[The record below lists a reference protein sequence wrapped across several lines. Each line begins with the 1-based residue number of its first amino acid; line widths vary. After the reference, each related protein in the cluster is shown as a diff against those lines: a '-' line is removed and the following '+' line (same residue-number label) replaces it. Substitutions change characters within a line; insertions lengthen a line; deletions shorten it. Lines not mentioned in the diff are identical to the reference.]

1 MKLYLLKTNKLFAKE
16 QLIFNIQNYIQGVH
30 NKVKPRIDSLEGN
43 TSKQPKIKVEEVVVI
58 VDILD
63 IENDEPKELIV
74 K

>member
-1 MKLYLLKTNKLFAKE
+1 M
-16 QLIFNIQNYIQGVH
+16 QNYIQGDN
-30 NKVKPRIDSLEGN
+30 NKTKPRIDSLEDN